1 VRARAASETQ
11 ALREA
16 GADEVVL
23 EPVEAA
29 VRLSALLGDGA
40 QLSEQQLRSLP
51 ALAAGGT
58 LGDPSG
64 RQAER
69 PAGAPPVPQ
78 AQLDALAAES
88 GLSVA
93 QVVALWDVFATL
105 DVDDDGEV
113 QLAEVRNVLMRAS
126 VTPIDDSALQAWM
139 ADADEDGGGA
149 LDFGEFVRV
158 SSKGNVTF

>member
-1 VRARAASETQ
+1 MAYANAHF
-11 ALREA
+11 
-16 GADEVVL
+16 
-23 EPVEAA
+23 A
-29 VRLSALLGDGA
+29 V
-40 QLSEQQLRSLP
+40 
-51 ALAAGGT
+51 
-58 LGDPSG
+58 
-64 RQAER
+64 
-69 PAGAPPVPQ
+69 
-78 AQLDALAAES
+78 
-88 GLSVA
+88 
-93 QVVALWDVFATL
+93 WDVTADQTYWDNGQYVTDHLLSL